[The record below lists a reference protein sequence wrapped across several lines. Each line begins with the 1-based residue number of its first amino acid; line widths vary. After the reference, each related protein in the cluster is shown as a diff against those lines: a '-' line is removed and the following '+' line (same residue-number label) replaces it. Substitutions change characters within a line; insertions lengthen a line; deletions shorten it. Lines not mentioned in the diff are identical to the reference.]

1 MKWMKNLYIGSL
13 SEKRVRELKKRIRR
27 KKKAVGCYVL
37 FPSTGPRNQ
46 LDLMDVKYLH
56 LDYYRR
62 REDLVIIGLASGEE
76 DGIQM
81 ILRLAEDC
89 YRDTGTAD
97 LRAYAMRR
105 IAEEGTEGS
114 A

>member
-1 MKWMKNLYIGSL
+1 MKWMKNLYIGGL
-13 SEKRVRELKKRIRR
+13 SEKRVQELKKRIRR

-37 FPSTGPRNQ
+37 FPSVSPRNQ

-56 LDYYRR
+56 LDYYRQ

-76 DGIQM
+76 DGI
-81 ILRLAEDC
+81 RLIHRLTEEC
-89 YRDTGTAD
+89 FRDTGTAD
-97 LRAYAMRR
+97 LHAYALRR